1 MVRAPN
7 GSMAPSL
14 LYGQQTVRMQTSTGN
29 MQGERVRNAVTDR
42 PMPLERGAVGVGYRL
57 RLFADGVVA
66 VCFLALVSV
75 AVLGGLLALLSWV
88 AATLPTNRLLPCPE
102 LDGCVAP
109 APDAAQDLWT
119 DEPAIDVPKMTP

>member
-1 MVRAPN
+1 MVRAQIR
-7 GSMAPSL
+7 SMAPSL
-14 LYGQQTVRMQTSTGN
+14 IYGQQTLRVQTSAGN
-29 MQGERVRNAVTDR
+29 TQGERVRNALPDR
-42 PMPLERGAVGVGYRL
+42 QLPLERGAVGVGYRL
-57 RLFADGVVA
+57 RVFADGVVA

-109 APDAAQDLWT
+109 EPDAAQVLWP
-119 DEPAIDVPKMTP
+119 DETAIDVPKMTP